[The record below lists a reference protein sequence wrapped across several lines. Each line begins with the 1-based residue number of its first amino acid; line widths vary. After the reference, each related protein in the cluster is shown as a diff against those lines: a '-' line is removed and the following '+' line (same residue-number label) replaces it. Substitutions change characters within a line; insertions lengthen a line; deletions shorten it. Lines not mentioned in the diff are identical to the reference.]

1 MLLNSVYLSFQ
12 ILNLVP
18 VNCTNYW
25 DIKKLEAVI
34 LEHVKNEEIFPNVI
48 RVLPPVYKE
57 VEAAIVDT
65 VESEETA
72 EHGKYQ

>member
-1 MLLNSVYLSFQ
+1 MLSFQ

-25 DIKKLEAVI
+25 DIKKLETTIV
-34 LEHVKNEEIFPNVI
+34 EHVRNEEIFPNVI

-57 VEAAIVDT
+57 VEAAIVDI
-65 VESEETA
+65 EQSEGTA
-72 EHGKYQ
+72 EHGTCQ